1 MSGGNL
7 LTNRASHARLRRERK
22 AAGLCMVC
30 GKVPAEPKRV
40 RCAACRVMANKA
52 TRAYMKRLRVIW
64 KLLGV
69 CPVCG
74 CREKVRGESRC
85 AWCAELDNE
94 AKVLK
99 RAKQRMA
106 A

>member
-7 LTNRASHARLRRERK
+7 LTQRATQARLRRERK

-30 GKVPAEPKRV
+30 GKTPAEARRV
-40 RCAACRVMANKA
+40 RCAACRIMANKA

-74 CREKVRGESRC
+74 CREKVKGESRC
-85 AWCAELDNE
+85 AWCAEKDAE
-94 AKVLK
+94 AKAA
-99 RAKQRMA
+99 RRMERRIA